1 MAKSRKTWR
10 EKLEKQQEPKIVF
23 ASPDSKMAKRF
34 GSGKMLIPKPLD
46 VDALIR
52 TVEKGKLVTQAQL
65 RERLARDFKV
75 DFTCPI
81 TTGIFV
87 RIAAEA
93 AEEELTAGKQEGTP
107 YWRVIK
113 TDGSLNQKFPGGA
126 QAQAARLREE
136 GHRIQPAQGKKP
148 PRVIDFQKSLQ
159 QL

>member
-1 MAKSRKTWR
+1 
-10 EKLEKQQEPKIVF
+10 
-23 ASPDSKMAKRF
+23 
-34 GSGKMLIPKPLD
+34 
-46 VDALIR
+46 
-52 TVEKGKLVTQAQL
+52 TQAQL

-93 AEEELTAGKQEGTP
+93 AEEDLTAGKQEVTP

-113 TDGSLNQKFPGGA
+113 TDGGLNQKFPGGA
-126 QAQAARLREE
+126 QAQAVRLREE

>member
-1 MAKSRKTWR
+1 MAKKRTTWR
-10 EKLEKQQEPKIVF
+10 EKLEKEQEPKIVF

-52 TVEKGKLVTQAQL
+52 RVEKGKLVTNAQL

-87 RIAAEA
+87 RISAEA
-93 AEEELTAGKQEGTP
+93 AEENRRAGKKEVTP

-113 TDGSLNQKFPGGA
+113 PDGGLNQKFPGGVE
-126 QAQAARLREE
+126 AQAARLREE
-136 GHRIQPAQGKKP
+136 GHSIHPAQGKKP

>member
-1 MAKSRKTWR
+1 MAKKRTTWR
-10 EKLEKQQEPKIVF
+10 EKLHKEQEPKIVF

-34 GSGKMLIPKPLD
+34 GSGKMLIPRPLD

-52 TVEKGKLVTQAQL
+52 RVEKSKLITQAQL

-93 AEEELTAGKQEGTP
+93 AEEDLRAGKKEITP

-113 TDGSLNQKFPGGA
+113 QDGSLNQKFPGGA
-126 QAQAARLREE
+126 EAQAARLREE
-136 GHRIQPAQGKKP
+136 GHSIQPAQGKKP
-148 PRVIDFQKSLQ
+148 PRVIDFKKSLQ